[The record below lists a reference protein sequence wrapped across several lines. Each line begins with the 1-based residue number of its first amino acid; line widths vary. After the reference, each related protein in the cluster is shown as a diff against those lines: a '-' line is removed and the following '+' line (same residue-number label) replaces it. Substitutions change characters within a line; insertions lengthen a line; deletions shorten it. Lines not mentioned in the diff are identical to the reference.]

1 MSEVMYTLTRIN
13 RTYELITMIT
23 YINDKAELGEVVEG
37 TASLKTGW
45 VLVGSRG
52 RRCREGG
59 RACWPSWTA
68 PVLFFHIWKIGSD
81 W

>member
-1 MSEVMYTLTRIN
+1 MSEVMYTFTEQIEHMK
-13 RTYELITMIT
+13 TYN
-23 YINDKAELGEVVEG
+23 NDKAVLGEIVEG
-37 TASLKTGW
+37 TASLKTEW
-45 VLVGSRG
+45 VLGRSRG
-52 RRCREGG
+52 CRCREGG